1 MKGITN
7 KISVGEKIGYG
18 LGDTASNLFF
28 QITIYFIM
36 FFYTDVFGL
45 DPKDVATM
53 FLFTR
58 IWDAVNDPIMGAI
71 ADKTKTK
78 WGTYRPFLL
87 WIAVPFGIIF
97 LLTFTTPSAMGL
109 EFSYGMKL
117 VYAYVTYTLMMMIY
131 TAINVPYAALMGV
144 ISPSATERTVI
155 STFRFVLVFIAQF
168 VVQFA
173 LLYMVKF
180 FGNGTE
186 TDVIGWQRAIMVL
199 AVVAVVLFLIT
210 FFTTKERAPVVEK
223 EKHSFMTNL
232 KDLGGNLPWL
242 LIAGATVFQLTFI
255 CLRGGDIAFYF
266 KHYIG
271 DQEVGSLG
279 VVTSTVLTTSYML
292 IGTFFTI
299 GGAVLTKWFVTLLGK
314 SRTYAAFMLITALSC
329 AAVFFLKPSQII
341 PLFILQ
347 FITSFAMGPV
357 SVLQWAIYTDTAE
370 YQEWKNNRRSTA
382 FIMAASL
389 FALKMGVAFG
399 GAALGWILSGYGYD
413 KTLDIQPETAKHGMH
428 MAMSIYS
435 ALAALGAMVFMLFYP
450 LNKTK
455 LESMEA
461 DLQSRRIDDEN
472 NAAAAAAAEA
482 TA

>member
-1 MKGITN
+1 MKGINN
-7 KISVGEKIGYG
+7 KISIGEKIGYG

-28 QITIYFIM
+28 QITIYYIM

-78 WGTYRPFLL
+78 WGTYRPYLL
-87 WIAVPFGIIF
+87 WVAIPFGLIF
-97 LLTFTTPSAMGL
+97 LLTFTTPSALGL
-109 EFSYGMKL
+109 EFTYGVKL

-144 ISPSATERTVI
+144 ISTSERERTVI

-168 VVQFA
+168 IVQFA
-173 LLYMVKF
+173 LIYMVKY
-180 FGNGTE
+180 FGDGTKE
-186 TDVIGWQRAIMVL
+186 GVIGWQRAIMVL
-199 AVVAVVLFLIT
+199 ATAATVLFLIT
-210 FFTTKERAPVVEK
+210 FFTTKERAPVLAK
-223 EKHSFMTNL
+223 EKQSFATNI
-232 KDLGGNLPWL
+232 KDLCGNLPWL
-242 LIAGATVFQLTFI
+242 LIAGATIFQLTFV
-255 CLRGGDIAFYF
+255 CLRGGVIAYYF
-266 KHYIG
+266 THCVG
-271 DQEVGSLG
+271 EQTVGSRL
-279 VVTSTVLTTSYML
+279 VSSDVLTTFYL
-292 IGTFFTI
+292 LLGTFFTI
-299 GGAVLTKWFVTLLGK
+299 GGAVLTKWFTAFLGK
-314 SRTYAAFMLITALSC
+314 SKTYVFFMLTVALSC
-329 AAVFFLKPSQII
+329 AAVFFLDPSQIV

-347 FITSFAMGPV
+347 FITSFALGPI

-389 FALKMGVAFG
+389 FALKLGVAFG

-413 KTLDIQPETAKHGMH
+413 EALKLNQPETAKEGMRL
-428 MAMSIYS
+428 AMSIFS
-435 ALAALGAMVFMLFYP
+435 AVAALGAMAFMLFYP
-450 LNKTK
+450 LNHEK

-461 DLQSRRIDDEN
+461 DLLARRNDDQDN
-472 NAAAAAAAEA
+472 AAEA

>member
-1 MKGITN
+1 
-7 KISVGEKIGYG
+7 
-18 LGDTASNLFF
+18 
-28 QITIYFIM
+28 
-36 FFYTDVFGL
+36 
-45 DPKDVATM
+45 
-53 FLFTR
+53 
-58 IWDAVNDPIMGAI
+58 
-71 ADKTKTK
+71 
-78 WGTYRPFLL
+78 
-87 WIAVPFGIIF
+87 
-97 LLTFTTPSAMGL
+97 
-109 EFSYGMKL
+109 
-117 VYAYVTYTLMMMIY
+117 
-131 TAINVPYAALMGV
+131 
-144 ISPSATERTVI
+144 
-155 STFRFVLVFIAQF
+155 
-168 VVQFA
+168 
-173 LLYMVKF
+173 
-180 FGNGTE
+180 
-186 TDVIGWQRAIMVL
+186 
-199 AVVAVVLFLIT
+199 
-210 FFTTKERAPVVEK
+210 
-223 EKHSFMTNL
+223 
-232 KDLGGNLPWL
+232 
-242 LIAGATVFQLTFI
+242 
-255 CLRGGDIAFYF
+255 
-266 KHYIG
+266 
-271 DQEVGSLG
+271 LG

-314 SRTYAAFMLITALSC
+314 SRTYAAFMLIAALSC

-413 KTLDIQPETAKHGMH
+413 ETLDIQSETAKHGMH

-461 DLQSRRIDDEN
+461 DLQSRRQDDED
-472 NAAAAAAAEA
+472 NAAAAAAGA